1 MIISQERRAK
11 SIKSTLPGESQGESL
26 RALIKRDAQL
36 QQSIEDLETAI
47 HRTTLVIS
55 NFLPH
60 DVKTE

>member
-1 MIISQERRAK
+1 MITQERRAK
-11 SIKSTLPGESQGESL
+11 SINSTLPGESKGESL
-26 RALIKRDAQL
+26 RTLIKRDAQL

-47 HRTTLVIS
+47 HRTALVIS